1 MDLVLTQEV
10 LYLLKNYGWNMK
22 IPFKMVPFGS
32 HVGFWGSQQ
41 QWQMKSTC
49 PPIFSYRSCAV
60 PVAVIIS
67 SYWTWIFSQ
76 CLQAW
81 QQATNMGNHTN
92 LGVAPL
98 SKRLVTG
105 EGAHLVWFGMENP
118 RTTKNICPSEDLLWD
133 FLLKMW
139 CHPGDD
145 LYLEGGRPNGDFIT
159 S

>member
-10 LYLLKNYGWNMK
+10 VYLLKNYSWNMK
-22 IPFKMVPFGS
+22 IPFKMVPLNP
-32 HVGFWGSQQ
+32 HIGFWGSQQ
-41 QWQMKSTC
+41 QWQMNSTC

-81 QQATNMGNHTN
+81 QQATNTGNRTN

-105 EGAHLVWFGMENP
+105 EGAHLVWFAGY
-118 RTTKNICPSEDLLWD
+118 DLGWKTL
-133 FLLKMW
+133 
-139 CHPGDD
+139 
-145 LYLEGGRPNGDFIT
+145 GRQKTYRQVKIYFEISFSKCDVILVMTFT
-159 S
+159 